1 MRILIVGAGIAGP
14 TLAYWLRHDGHQVTL
29 VESAPQLRKGGYVVD
44 FWGAGFDVAEHM
56 GIIPRLMREGYVIK
70 ELREVSAGGWTL
82 ARVDPAKMIADC
94 ARDPARHAR
103 QHRRVVSNFRCG
115 CRGIFWS
122 AHERGRIRHPHGG
135 RWDLGADY
143 CSCGRISAENPRRCG
158 Y

>member
-29 VESAPQLRKGGYVVD
+29 VESAPQLRKGRYLVD

-82 ARVDPAKMIADC
+82 ARVDPAKMIDA
-94 ARDPARHAR
+94 A
-103 QHRRVVSNFRCG
+103 
-115 CRGIFWS
+115 
-122 AHERGRIRHPHGG
+122 GG
-135 RWDLGADY
+135 RWSASSRRLCALRAPGIR
-143 CSCGRISAENPRRCG
+143 SGLRGRWPAFEGSLLVFWSRDRLRTPRGPGRLCTRA
-158 Y
+158 